1 MIFLALEKK
10 SARLAL
16 LKQEIGNMTNEIN
29 NAAEYR
35 ETISSDLRRTQQT
48 VEQIGTSLNQ
58 TTIEW
63 KTNNVKFSAHA
74 KKF

>member
-16 LKQEIGNMTNEIN
+16 LKQEIENMTNEIN

-48 VEQIGTSLNQ
+48 VEQIGTRLNQ
-58 TTIEW
+58 TTIE
-63 KTNNVKFSAHA
+63 
-74 KKF
+74 